1 MMMSQLQKRIPNPKP
16 TIKKMKM
23 SQPKMNRSKNLQVK
37 HLRRLQRQSQKK
49 MLRLQIKVK
58 TMPHMETIQIKLK
71 NLLKKKKRHQL
82 KKHRNNNKLKQVKV
96 NKLSK
101 KCLLIRRKQKHTLLS
116 LWKNIIDLMVFKIFS
131 IISKED

>member
-23 SQPKMNRSKNLQVK
+23 SQLKMNKSKNLQVK
-37 HLRRLQRQSQKK
+37 HLRRLQRQSPKK
-49 MLRLQIKVK
+49 MLQLQIKVK

-71 NLLKKKKRHQL
+71 SLLKKKKRHQL
-82 KKHRNNNKLKQVKV
+82 KKHRNNNKLKQVKE

-101 KCLLIRRKQKHTLLS
+101 KCHLIRRKQKHTLRS
-116 LWKNIIDLMVFKIFS
+116 LWKNIIDHMVFKIFS